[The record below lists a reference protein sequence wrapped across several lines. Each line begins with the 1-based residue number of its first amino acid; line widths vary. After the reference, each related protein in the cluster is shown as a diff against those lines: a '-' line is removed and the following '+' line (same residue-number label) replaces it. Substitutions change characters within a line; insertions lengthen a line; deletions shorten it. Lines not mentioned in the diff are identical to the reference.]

1 MQYGII
7 GASYQQGTLAVFHA
21 GIDEEPLPD
30 LLTATQKA
38 LRLLVSELAV
48 SDLAD
53 IHELH
58 DTIVEFL
65 QNGQPDMQAL
75 DDATGDNLT
84 FSEFEDD
91 HFVVNVMDQSE
102 QFQLHIEVT
111 PIGGSHGA

>member
-7 GASYQQGTLAVFHA
+7 GASFQQGTLAVFHA

-30 LLTATQKA
+30 LLAATQKA

-53 IHELH
+53 IHQLH
-58 DTIVEFL
+58 DTIVDFL
-65 QNGQPDMQAL
+65 QQGNYDGQAL
-75 DDATGDNLT
+75 DDATDDTLT
-84 FSEFEDD
+84 FGEFGDD
-91 HFVVNVMDQSE
+91 HFVFNVMDQTE

-111 PIGGSHGA
+111 PIGGNHAA

>member
-30 LLTATQKA
+30 LLSATQKA

-53 IHELH
+53 IHQLH
-58 DTIVEFL
+58 DTIVNFL
-65 QNGQPDMQAL
+65 KTGSTDVQGL
-75 DDATGDNLT
+75 DDATGDTLT
-84 FSEFEDD
+84 FGEFGDD
-91 HFVVNVMDQSE
+91 HFVFNVMDQTE

-111 PIGGSHGA
+111 PIGGPHGA